1 MDLGLQGKVA
11 AITGGSEG
19 IGLAIASMLAA
30 EGCDISICARR
41 KNPLE
46 DAASQIASTTG
57 RRVIPLRADVAIADQ
72 ATNFVQQTVAEY
84 GRIDVLVNN
93 AGKSAADIFG
103 DVDDDAWQEDLDL
116 KVFAAIRCS
125 RAAIP
130 HMKLVGGGRIVNI
143 THVGG
148 KQPGPSS
155 LPTSVSRAAG
165 IALTKAMSKDYA
177 ADNILI
183 NTVMVGSIKSMQSE
197 RRWLAGDRKESL
209 DDFYAAAGQEIPLRR
224 IGAAEEVAAAVTFLA
239 SEKAS
244 FITGAAI
251 AVDGGVSNII

>member
-1 MDLGLQGKVA
+1 
-11 AITGGSEG
+11 
-19 IGLAIASMLAA
+19 
-30 EGCDISICARR
+30 
-41 KNPLE
+41 
-46 DAASQIASTTG
+46 
-57 RRVIPLRADVAIADQ
+57 
-72 ATNFVQQTVAEY
+72 
-84 GRIDVLVNN
+84 
-93 AGKSAADIFG
+93 
-103 DVDDDAWQEDLDL
+103 
-116 KVFAAIRCS
+116 
-125 RAAIP
+125 
-130 HMKLVGGGRIVNI
+130 MKLVGGGRIVNI
-143 THVGG
+143 TNVGG

-183 NTVMVGSIKSMQSE
+183 NTVMVGAIKSMQSE